1 MSEDAE
7 KKKELIRRA
16 REEFQEKG
24 FAGASLRSIC
34 NKAGVTTGAVYFF
47 FKDKDGLF
55 HAVVDGMLQKFWAAL
70 INHVQEDFDED
81 FETYQRVRGD
91 HDEISEMLLNVLY
104 DDYEISMLLLRKA
117 AGSSYENV
125 LDQIV
130 AVLEGYYGR
139 LAQKYADSRP
149 GKKVDQYMLHYLTHV
164 QVDGFVQLLS
174 QVPEKEEAK
183 KHVNTL
189 MDFFVDGWLNYVL
202 TDE

>member
-1 MSEDAE
+1 M
-7 KKKELIRRA
+7 I
-16 REEFQEKG
+16 
-24 FAGASLRSIC
+24 
-34 NKAGVTTGAVYFF
+34 N
-47 FKDKDGLF
+47 KDKDGLF
-55 HAVVDGMLQKFWAAL
+55 HAVVDGMFQKFWAAL

-81 FETYQRVRGD
+81 FETYQRARGD

-149 GKKVDQYMLHYLTHV
+149 GKKVDQYMLRYLTHV

-174 QVPEKEEAK
+174 QIPEKEEAK

-202 TDE
+202 MDE